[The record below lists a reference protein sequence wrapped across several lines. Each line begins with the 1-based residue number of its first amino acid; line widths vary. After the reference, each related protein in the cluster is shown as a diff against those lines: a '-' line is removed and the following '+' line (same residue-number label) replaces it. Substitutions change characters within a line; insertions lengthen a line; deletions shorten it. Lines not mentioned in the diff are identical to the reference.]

1 MIDVVVERLAS
12 PADLDG
18 VLAIEAASFNNPTT
32 REWYEGELTRP
43 EVCFIYVLR
52 TADQPV
58 AGFCAFWRVA
68 EQLHINNLA
77 IRPELRGQG
86 LGGRLLQAVIA
97 EASQLGASQA
107 TLEVRRS
114 NVPAIRLY
122 ERAGFSQAGV
132 RPNYYTKPIEDAL
145 VLVWGLTPT

>member
-1 MIDVVVERLAS
+1 MTDVVVERLAS
-12 PADLDG
+12 PADLDA

-32 REWYEGELTRP
+32 REWYERELKRP

-52 TADQPV
+52 TTDQPV
-58 AGFCAFWRVA
+58 DGYCAFWRVA
-68 EQLHINNLA
+68 EQIHINNLA

-86 LGGRLLQAVIA
+86 LGSRLLQAVIA
-97 EASQLGASQA
+97 EATRLGASRA

-114 NVPAIRLY
+114 NLPAIRLY

-132 RPNYYTKPIEDAL
+132 RPNYYSKPIEDAL
-145 VLVWGLTPT
+145 VLVFSSGSA